1 MDWQTLLT
9 RERLGKP
16 VHSNDELGRS
26 AFHKD
31 HDRIIFSGAFR
42 RLGRKTQVHPVS
54 SNDHIHTRLTHSL
67 EVACV
72 GRSLGMR
79 VGEILREELPE
90 WCDPSD
96 LGVIVQ
102 SACLAHDI
110 GNPPFGHSG
119 EDAIRNWFQ
128 QAAGRGWLDE
138 MSDAERSDFLHFEGN
153 AQGFRVLTQLEYHQF
168 DGGTRL
174 TYATLGTYL
183 KYPWTSRHAEALGYK
198 KHKFGCYQS
207 ELPLLEQITHKLG
220 MPQLDDERWARHP
233 LVYLME
239 AADDIC
245 YGLIDLEDGLEM
257 ELLEYSEVEALLLGL
272 VGDDLPDTYR
282 QLGPRDSRRRKLAIL
297 RGKAIEHLTN
307 AAARAFV
314 DQQQALLAGQLAGDL
329 VEHMHGPAKLCVQR
343 AKAIAREKIFQ
354 DKRKTLHEIGAYTT
368 LEILLNAFCGA
379 ALEQYGGHTPSFK
392 NRRILDLLGR
402 NAPDP
407 QWPLYRA
414 FLQVIDF
421 IAGMT
426 DSYAT
431 EMAREIDRTLEPLL
445 NGRAHTA
452 AAPTAPGVPPATP
465 PGPAGVFR
473 QAPAGTPRRHFA
485 GRRPPGPRRPP
496 AGYAPRSSA
505 RRLMRWACSA
515 SLALSP
521 SRRRMARRWRS

>member
-1 MDWQTLLT
+1 MDWHSLLN

-16 VHSNDELGRS
+16 THSATELGRTP
-26 AFHKD
+26 FHKD

-67 EVACV
+67 EVGCV

-79 VGEILREELPE
+79 VGEMIRERLPD
-90 WCDPSD
+90 WCAPSD
-96 LGVIVQ
+96 LGVVVQ

-119 EDAIRNWFQ
+119 EDAIRHWFQ
-128 QAAGRGWLDE
+128 QAAGRGWLDA
-138 MSDAERSDFLHFEGN
+138 MTPAQRSDFLSFEGN

-174 TYATLGTYL
+174 TYATLGSYL
-183 KYPWTSRHAEALGYK
+183 KYPWTARHAEALGYK

-207 ELPLLEQITHKLG
+207 ELPLLEQIASKLG
-220 MPQLDDERWARHP
+220 LPQLDEQRWARHP

-257 ELLEYSEVEALLLGL
+257 ELLEYSEVEALLLDL
-272 VGDDLPDTYR
+272 VGEDLPETYR
-282 QLGPRDSRRRKLAIL
+282 QLGPNDSKRRKLAIL

-307 AAARAFV
+307 AAAQAFV
-314 DQQQALLAGQLAGDL
+314 EQHDTLLAGQLEGDL
-329 VEHMHGPAKLCVQR
+329 VEHMHSTAKRCVLA
-343 AKAIAREKIFQ
+343 AKDMARQKIFQ

-379 ALEQYGGHTPSFK
+379 ALEQYEGGPLSFK
-392 NRRILDLLGR
+392 NRRILDLLGN
-402 NAPDP
+402 NAPSP
-407 QWPLYRA
+407 GTELYPA
-414 FLQVIDF
+414 FLRMIDF
-421 IAGMT
+421 IGGMT

-431 EMAREIDRTLEPLL
+431 EMAREMT
-445 NGRAHTA
+445 G
-452 AAPTAPGVPPATP
+452 
-465 PGPAGVFR
+465 
-473 QAPAGTPRRHFA
+473 
-485 GRRPPGPRRPP
+485 
-496 AGYAPRSSA
+496 RSS
-505 RRLMRWACSA
+505 
-515 SLALSP
+515 P
-521 SRRRMARRWRS
+521 V

>member
-1 MDWQTLLT
+1 LDWQTLLT
-9 RERLGKP
+9 RERLGKA
-16 VHSNDELGRS
+16 VHSTAELGRS
-26 AFHKD
+26 PFHKD

-79 VGEILREELPE
+79 VGESLRHQLPD
-90 WCDPSD
+90 WCEPSD

-119 EDAIRNWFQ
+119 EDAIRHWFA
-128 QAAGRGWLDE
+128 QAAGRGWLDD
-138 MSDAERSDFLHFEGN
+138 MSDIERDDFLHFEGN

-183 KYPWTSRHAEALGYK
+183 KYPWTSRYAEAPGYK

-207 ELPLLEQITHKLG
+207 ELPLLEQIASKLG
-220 MPQLDDERWARHP
+220 IPLLGEERWARHP

-245 YGLIDLEDGLEM
+245 YALIDLEDGLEM
-257 ELLEYSEVEALLLGL
+257 DLLTYAEVEALLLGL
-272 VGDDLPDTYR
+272 VGDDLPETYR
-282 QLGPRDSRRRKLAIL
+282 QLGPQDSRRRKLAIL

-307 AAARAFV
+307 ATARAFV
-314 DQQQALLAGQLAGDL
+314 EQQDALLAGTLKDDL
-329 VEHMHGPAKLCVQR
+329 VEHMDGPAKLCVQR
-343 AKAIAREKIFQ
+343 AKAMAREKIFQ

-379 ALEQYGGHTPSFK
+379 ALEQHRGRVPSFK
-392 NRRILDLLGR
+392 HRRILDLLG
-402 NAPDP
+402 NSAPDP
-407 QWPLYRA
+407 NWPLHRS
-414 FLQVIDF
+414 FMRVIDF

-431 EMAREIDRTLEPLL
+431 EMAREMT
-445 NGRAHTA
+445 G
-452 AAPTAPGVPPATP
+452 
-465 PGPAGVFR
+465 
-473 QAPAGTPRRHFA
+473 
-485 GRRPPGPRRPP
+485 
-496 AGYAPRSSA
+496 RSS
-505 RRLMRWACSA
+505 
-515 SLALSP
+515 P
-521 SRRRMARRWRS
+521 V

>member
-1 MDWQTLLT
+1 MDWHTLLT
-9 RERLGKP
+9 RERLGKA
-16 VHSNDELGRS
+16 VRSTEELGRS
-26 AFHKD
+26 PFHKD

-67 EVACV
+67 EVSCV

-79 VGEILREELPE
+79 VGETLRGALPE
-90 WCDPSD
+90 WCSPGD

-119 EDAIRNWFQ
+119 EDAIRHWFQ
-128 QAAGRGWLDE
+128 QAANRGWLDA
-138 MSDAERSDFLHFEGN
+138 MSQAEQADFLNFEGN

-183 KYPWTSRHAEALGYK
+183 KYPWTSRHAEAKGYK
-198 KHKFGCYQS
+198 KHKFGCYQND
-207 ELPLLEQITHKLG
+207 LPLLEQIAQRLEL
-220 MPQLDDERWARHP
+220 PLLEDQCWARHP

-257 ELLEYSEVEALLLGL
+257 DLLDYVEVEALLLDL
-272 VGDDLPDTYR
+272 VGDDLPETYR
-282 QLGPRDSRRRKLAIL
+282 QLGPADSRRRKLAIL

-307 AAARAFV
+307 AAAGAFV
-314 DQQQALLAGQLAGDL
+314 EQQQALLEGCLQGDL
-329 VEHMHGPAKLCVQR
+329 VEHMHGRAKTCVLR
-343 AKAIAREKIFQ
+343 AKALAREKIFQ

-379 ALEQYGGHTPSFK
+379 ALEQHHGGTLSFK
-392 NRRILDLLGR
+392 NRRILDLLG
-402 NAPDP
+402 NNCPDP
-407 QWPLYRA
+407 AWPLYSS
-414 FLQVIDF
+414 FLRMIDF

-431 EMAREIDRTLEPLL
+431 EMACEMT
-445 NGRAHTA
+445 G
-452 AAPTAPGVPPATP
+452 
-465 PGPAGVFR
+465 
-473 QAPAGTPRRHFA
+473 
-485 GRRPPGPRRPP
+485 
-496 AGYAPRSSA
+496 RSS
-505 RRLMRWACSA
+505 
-515 SLALSP
+515 P
-521 SRRRMARRWRS
+521 V

>member
-16 VHSNDELGRS
+16 LHSADELGRTP
-26 AFHKD
+26 FHKD

-67 EVACV
+67 EVSCV

-79 VGEILREELPE
+79 VGETLRDELPA

-96 LGVIVQ
+96 LGMVVQ

-119 EDAIRNWFQ
+119 EDAIRYWFQ
-128 QAAGRGWLDE
+128 QAAGRGWLDS
-138 MSDAERSDFLHFEGN
+138 MSDGERLDFLNFEGN
-153 AQGFRVLTQLEYHQF
+153 AQGLRVLTQLEYHQF
-168 DGGTRL
+168 EGGMRL

-183 KYPWTSRHAEALGYK
+183 KYPWTARHADSLGYK

-207 ELPLLEQITHKLG
+207 ELPLLEQIAGRLG
-220 MPQLDDERWARHP
+220 LPLLEPQRWARHP

-245 YGLIDLEDGLEM
+245 YALIDLEDGLEM
-257 ELLEYSEVEALLLGL
+257 GLLEYSEVEALLLGL

-282 QLGPRDSRRRKLAIL
+282 QLGPLDSRRRKLAIL

-314 DQQQALLAGQLAGDL
+314 EQQPALLAGSLSGDL
-329 VEHMHGPAKLCVQR
+329 VEHMDGPAKLCVLG
-343 AKAIAREKIFQ
+343 AKDIARQKIFQ

-379 ALEQYGGHTPSFK
+379 ALEQHGGKPLSFK
-392 NRRILDLLGR
+392 NRRILDLMGS
-402 NAPDP
+402 NVP
-407 QWPLYRA
+407 QPSWPLHAA
-414 FLQVIDF
+414 FMRMIDF

-426 DSYAT
+426 DSYAS
-431 EMAREIDRTLEPLL
+431 EMASEMT
-445 NGRAHTA
+445 GRAI
-452 AAPTAPGVPPATP
+452 PV
-465 PGPAGVFR
+465 
-473 QAPAGTPRRHFA
+473 
-485 GRRPPGPRRPP
+485 
-496 AGYAPRSSA
+496 
-505 RRLMRWACSA
+505 
-515 SLALSP
+515 
-521 SRRRMARRWRS
+521 

>member
-1 MDWQTLLT
+1 MDWHTLLT
-9 RERLGKP
+9 RERFGKP
-16 VHSNDELGRS
+16 VQSSEELGRS

-79 VGEILREELPE
+79 VGEILRDTLPI

-119 EDAIRNWFQ
+119 EDAIRHWFA
-128 QAAGRGWLDE
+128 QADEQGWLDALSE
-138 MSDAERSDFLHFEGN
+138 AERADLLGFEGN

-174 TYATLGTYL
+174 TYATLGSYL
-183 KYPWTSRHAEALGYK
+183 KYPWTARHADTQGYK

-207 ELPLLEQITHKLG
+207 ELPLLEQIARKLG
-220 MPQLDDERWARHP
+220 LPQLEDERWARHP

-257 ELLEYSEVEALLLGL
+257 DLLDYPEVGALLLDL
-272 VGDDLPDTYR
+272 VGDDLPETYR
-282 QLGPRDSRRRKLAIL
+282 QLGPRDSRRRKLGIL

-314 DQQQALLAGQLAGDL
+314 AQHDALLAGRLEGDL
-329 VEHMHGPAKLCVQR
+329 VEHMHGPAKQCVLQ
-343 AKAIAREKIFQ
+343 AKALARRKIFQ

-379 ALEQYGGHTPSFK
+379 AREQHGGRTPSFK
-392 NRRILDLLGR
+392 NRRILDLLGN

-407 QWPLYRA
+407 HWPLYRA
-414 FLQVIDF
+414 YMRVIDF

-431 EMAREIDRTLEPLL
+431 EMAREMT
-445 NGRAHTA
+445 G
-452 AAPTAPGVPPATP
+452 
-465 PGPAGVFR
+465 
-473 QAPAGTPRRHFA
+473 
-485 GRRPPGPRRPP
+485 
-496 AGYAPRSSA
+496 RSS
-505 RRLMRWACSA
+505 
-515 SLALSP
+515 P
-521 SRRRMARRWRS
+521 V

>member
-1 MDWQTLLT
+1 MDTPPTRAIGSTTRPWTGADFGRCFLDWQTLLS
-9 RERLGKP
+9 RERLGKDDYSP
-16 VHSNDELGRS
+16 EELGRS
-26 AFHKD
+26 PFHKD

-79 VGEILREELPE
+79 VGELLRPSLPD
-90 WCDPSD
+90 WCSPAD

-119 EDAIRNWFQ
+119 EDAIRYWFQ
-128 QAAGRGWLDE
+128 QAASRGWLDD
-138 MSDAERSDFLHFEGN
+138 MSDAERLDFLNFEGN

-183 KYPWTSRHAEALGYK
+183 KYPWTAHHADAQGYK

-220 MPQLDDERWARHP
+220 MPQLQEQRWARHP

-257 ELLEYSEVEALLLGL
+257 ELLDYSEVEALLLDL
-272 VGDDLPDTYR
+272 VGDDLPETYR
-282 QLGPRDSRRRKLAIL
+282 QLTSRDSRRRKLAIL

-307 AAARAFV
+307 AAASSFV
-314 DQQQALLAGQLAGDL
+314 EQQDALLAGTLPGDL
-329 VEHMHGPAKLCVQR
+329 VEQMHGPAKHCVQQ
-343 AKAIAREKIFQ
+343 AKNLARQKIFQ

-379 ALEQYGGHTPSFK
+379 ALEQHGGRQPSFK
-392 NRRILDLLGR
+392 HRRILDLLGQ
-402 NAPDP
+402 NAPPPDST
-407 QWPLYRA
+407 LYQA
-414 FLQVIDF
+414 FLRMIDF
-421 IAGMT
+421 IGGMT

-431 EMAREIDRTLEPLL
+431 EMAREMT
-445 NGRAHTA
+445 G
-452 AAPTAPGVPPATP
+452 
-465 PGPAGVFR
+465 
-473 QAPAGTPRRHFA
+473 
-485 GRRPPGPRRPP
+485 
-496 AGYAPRSSA
+496 RSS
-505 RRLMRWACSA
+505 
-515 SLALSP
+515 P
-521 SRRRMARRWRS
+521 V

>member
-1 MDWQTLLT
+1 MDWHTLLN
-9 RERLGKP
+9 RERLGKA
-16 VHSNDELGRS
+16 VHSTEELGRS
-26 AFHKD
+26 PFHKD

-67 EVACV
+67 EVSCV

-79 VGEILREELPE
+79 VGEVLRESLPD
-90 WCDPSD
+90 WCSSAD
-96 LGVIVQ
+96 LGMIVQ

-119 EDAIRNWFQ
+119 EDAIRHWFQ
-128 QAAGRGWLDE
+128 QAAGRGWLDD
-138 MSDAERSDFLHFEGN
+138 MDDTQRNDFLNFEGN

-207 ELPLLEQITHKLG
+207 ELPLLEQIAHKLNL
-220 MPQLDDERWARHP
+220 PKVADQRWGRHP

-257 ELLEYSEVEALLLGL
+257 ELLEYAEVEELLLAL
-272 VGDDLPDTYR
+272 VGDDIPETYR
-282 QLGPRDSRRRKLAIL
+282 QLGPGDSRRRKLAIL

-307 AAARAFV
+307 AAAAAFV
-314 DQQQALLAGQLAGDL
+314 EQQNNLLRGELPGDL
-329 VEHMHGPAKLCVQR
+329 VEHMHGPAKACVVQ
-343 AKAIAREKIFQ
+343 AKAMARQKIFQ

-379 ALEQYGGHTPSFK
+379 ALEQHRGGTPSFK
-392 NRRILDLLGR
+392 NQRILDLLGR
-402 NAPDP
+402 SAPSP
-407 QWPLYRA
+407 ELPLYQS
-414 FLQVIDF
+414 FLRMIDF

-431 EMAREIDRTLEPLL
+431 EMAGEMT
-445 NGRAHTA
+445 G
-452 AAPTAPGVPPATP
+452 
-465 PGPAGVFR
+465 
-473 QAPAGTPRRHFA
+473 
-485 GRRPPGPRRPP
+485 
-496 AGYAPRSSA
+496 RSS
-505 RRLMRWACSA
+505 
-515 SLALSP
+515 P
-521 SRRRMARRWRS
+521 V

>member
-1 MDWQTLLT
+1 VNDS
-9 RERLGKP
+9 GKSL
-16 VHSNDELGRS
+16 HSADELGRS
-26 AFHKD
+26 PFHKD

-67 EVACV
+67 EVSCV

-79 VGEILREELPE
+79 VGEVLRDELPN
-90 WCDPSD
+90 WCSPAD
-96 LGVIVQ
+96 LGMVVQ

-119 EDAIRNWFQ
+119 EDAIRHWFQ
-128 QAAGRGWLDE
+128 QAAGRGWLDD
-138 MSDAERSDFLHFEGN
+138 MGDAERADFLNFEGN

-168 DGGTRL
+168 VGGTRL

-207 ELPLLEQITHKLG
+207 ELPLLEQIAAKLG
-220 MPQLDDERWARHP
+220 LPQLDDHRWARHP

-257 ELLEYSEVEALLLGL
+257 DLLEYGDVEALLLDL
-272 VGDDLPDTYR
+272 VGDDLPETYR
-282 QLGPRDSRRRKLAIL
+282 QLGPADSRRRKLAIL

-307 AAARAFV
+307 AAAQAFV
-314 DQQQALLAGQLAGDL
+314 EQQATLLRGELAGDL
-329 VEHMHGPAKLCVQR
+329 VEHMHGAAKQCVLQ
-343 AKAIAREKIFQ
+343 AKAMAREKIFQ

-379 ALEQYGGHTPSFK
+379 ALEQHGGRALSFK
-392 NRRILDLLGR
+392 NRRILDLLGS
-402 NAPDP
+402 NAPKPD
-407 QWPLYRA
+407 WTLYQSFVRM
-414 FLQVIDF
+414 IDF

-431 EMAREIDRTLEPLL
+431 EMAGEMT
-445 NGRAHTA
+445 G
-452 AAPTAPGVPPATP
+452 
-465 PGPAGVFR
+465 
-473 QAPAGTPRRHFA
+473 
-485 GRRPPGPRRPP
+485 
-496 AGYAPRSSA
+496 RSS
-505 RRLMRWACSA
+505 
-515 SLALSP
+515 P
-521 SRRRMARRWRS
+521 T